1 MDRFTL
7 TMDPELYNLL
17 KDRSKYNHR
26 SMNGECIYLI
36 EAALAS
42 EVDGNMAILRTLMM
56 AQGGVKSLQTP
67 VPEDHSPEHIGT
79 DESENESLASLQ
91 SHPEISDNLA
101 RY

>member
-17 KDRSKYNHR
+17 KDRARYNHR

-42 EVDGNMAILRTLMM
+42 EIDGNVAILRTLMM
-56 AQGGVKSLQTP
+56 AQGGVKSLQP
-67 VPEDHSPEHIGT
+67 QAPEDHSPEHTAT
-79 DESENESLASLQ
+79 DESQHESSA
-91 SHPEISDNLA
+91 
-101 RY
+101 